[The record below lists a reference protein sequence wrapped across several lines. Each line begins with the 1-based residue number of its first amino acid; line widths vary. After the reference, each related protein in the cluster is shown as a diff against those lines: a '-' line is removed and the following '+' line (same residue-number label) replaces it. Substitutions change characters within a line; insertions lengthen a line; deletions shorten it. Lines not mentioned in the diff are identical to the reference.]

1 MADPT
6 LYEWYSAEEAISL
19 FGAPDQAQRLCNGQW
34 VILDNTAI
42 CLTNI
47 GRKWEASHFDKA
59 ASFYWVADQ
68 PYRVSDSPGAKFVPA
83 QVLASSE
90 RKYSIRLFVRPRQ
103 AEKYL
108 YVGELTSSHV
118 LVKSIDAD
126 RGAAHFTLIPTVPS
140 KVLAELGGLRL
151 GDVDLAGLDQALDRL
166 KQPTTVHDRLDVLR
180 HLVNFWHGPI
190 EPEDGMSGVE
200 QVGGVPLPFPLQFWY
215 GWAGKRTE
223 VMTGQ
228 NIFFTPRD
236 YRRRNT
242 ILAIKEDRLHF
253 HVENQGVY
261 EWSTLPYGDDPQVFG
276 RYECKGSAPRPNTRS
291 SSLDRYWTRAG
302 NSYRFEK
309 ALARARKMRCPC
321 NGNRALSPRHIPPLA
336 IPPWLGT
343 QFFARRGAFMC
354 AAENGQHEGKKWYSV
369 WIGAKTEHPLQFI
382 KPLLDKSW
390 GLVSI

>member
-276 RYECKGSAPRPNTRS
+276 RYECKG
-291 SSLDRYWTRAG
+291 LWTREKVTLSEHLILTCLFEAIMCHAM
-302 NSYRFEK
+302 YRASAAWLDEDR
-309 ALARARKMRCPC
+309 LNVVVRT
-321 NGNRALSPRHIPPLA
+321 IPPLA
-336 IPPWLGT
+336 IGPWGWLGAR
-343 QFFARRGAFMC
+343 FFARGGAFMC